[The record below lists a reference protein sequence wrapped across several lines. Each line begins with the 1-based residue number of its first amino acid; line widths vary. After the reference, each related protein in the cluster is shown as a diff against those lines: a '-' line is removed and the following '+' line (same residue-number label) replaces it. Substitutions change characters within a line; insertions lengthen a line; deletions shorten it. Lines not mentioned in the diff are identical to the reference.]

1 MLKYF
6 CIIVI
11 LYIVLYELYKYCLD
25 DNTNYHQKQKK
36 NHNLTSSSAPTC
48 SISPTNLTKP
58 TSFPTNFI
66 KPTSFPT
73 NSNPTSFPTNS
84 IPTSYPTNSKPTQS
98 GGQLYAQS
106 NDIMYS
112 TIPPKSNEEFK
123 FNKQT
128 QYFGDKSTS
137 NDPLISNIASS
148 TYKLKNE
155 SKTVNFDQPHPWTRV
170 DIVNGDEFP
179 FRYYIKI
186 KISSLNEYQNW
197 KQLVPNLDFNANTGE
212 LIIPSK
218 DEGSALALA
227 NLIIAQLQDQISLQD
242 IINKNLLQISVAK
255 AQAHEVIRTKLR
267 DQILDNINAKK
278 VVIKTSNYQEDLA
291 TETKPTKENK
301 EKMEDI
307 EAFDGND
314 YSSF

>member
-11 LYIVLYELYKYCLD
+11 LYIVLYELYKYCMD
-25 DNTNYHQKQKK
+25 DNNLKYHQKQKK

-58 TSFPTNFI
+58 TSFPPNS

-73 NSNPTSFPTNS
+73 NSNPTSF
-84 IPTSYPTNSKPTQS
+84 PTSYPTNSKPTQS

-137 NDPLISNIASS
+137 NDPLTSNIASS